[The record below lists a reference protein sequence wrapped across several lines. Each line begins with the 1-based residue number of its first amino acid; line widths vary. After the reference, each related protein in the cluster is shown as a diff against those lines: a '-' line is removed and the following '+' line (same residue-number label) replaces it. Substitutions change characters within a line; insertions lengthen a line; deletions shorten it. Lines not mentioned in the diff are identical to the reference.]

1 MFNIDIHIHF
11 CAQTFLVKYIRDS
24 FTVDENTI
32 GELKMLNKFLEY
44 SMSNYKKNLNVT
56 IAILNFTPFLPIKFS
71 LFQL

>member
-32 GELKMLNKFLEY
+32 GALKMINKFFTLCQIVQF
-44 SMSNYKKNLNVT
+44 SNVKY
-56 IAILNFTPFLPIKFS
+56 
-71 LFQL
+71 